1 MDIEELYNVVFDDY
15 GNIKVCG
22 RQQTKQLILA
32 CQKIDSTMDFGDPR
46 TGFMNIMKASS
57 AAADVVAG
65 AETEAAASA
74 PAWRRVKI
82 ELLFIR
88 LLTFP

>member
-1 MDIEELYNVVFDDY
+1 MEPPPRLTLSLS
-15 GNIKVCG
+15 
-22 RQQTKQLILA
+22 RALA
-32 CQKIDSTMDFGDPR
+32 ALVTSLPR
-46 TGFMNIMKASS
+46 TPSRVAVGSFLKASS

>member
-1 MDIEELYNVVFDDY
+1 MKERGGNNMDIEELYNVVFDDY

-46 TGFMNIMKASS
+46 TGFMNITNICMLR
-57 AAADVVAG
+57 
-65 AETEAAASA
+65 T
-74 PAWRRVKI
+74 
-82 ELLFIR
+82 R
-88 LLTFP
+88 LRKNRKES

>member
-46 TGFMNIMKASS
+46 TGFMNITNICMLRTRLRKKQKGI
-57 AAADVVAG
+57 VNLCFQQY
-65 AETEAAASA
+65 
-74 PAWRRVKI
+74 R
-82 ELLFIR
+82 FIR
-88 LLTFP
+88 RDFSRKRYL

>member
-32 CQKIDSTMDFGDPR
+32 CQKNR
-46 TGFMNIMKASS
+46 QYHGFWRSAYGIYEYYKHLHAS
-57 AAADVVAG
+57 DTLKKKQKGIVNLCFQQY
-65 AETEAAASA
+65 
-74 PAWRRVKI
+74 R
-82 ELLFIR
+82 FIR
-88 LLTFP
+88 RDFSRKRYL